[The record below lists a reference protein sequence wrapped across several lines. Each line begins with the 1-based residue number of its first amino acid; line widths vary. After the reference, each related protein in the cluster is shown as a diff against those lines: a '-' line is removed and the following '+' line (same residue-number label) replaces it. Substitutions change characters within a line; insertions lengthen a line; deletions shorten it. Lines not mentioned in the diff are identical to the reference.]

1 MSTILVVDDMAVFR
15 EPIAASLRAEGYET
29 ICAANGREALGLV
42 KSHSPDLILLDVAMP
57 VMDGLEFLRA
67 VQADSTIPRPP
78 VILLTA
84 VSEKDYVVEAARF
97 GVQDYQ
103 LKSQFS
109 LDHLYHRI
117 ERCLAE
123 HDPQGSPGAVNAA
136 PQSATTSITESVPS
150 ATSNPAHMPTAERP
164 ATASSPGS
172 GTCTST
178 DPIAALKSLKS
189 LMKKSEVLERIEA
202 SGELRAFSPTVLE
215 VLRLTGREDGSIEK
229 IARAIKQDHAI
240 AIKILK
246 LANSVVYTRGEPVE
260 TLDKAVVRIG
270 LAQIRQVLLNISV
283 IDQFS
288 SVTIGGQVSGGEF
301 WEHAIACG
309 LIAAEIAHT
318 RSAEEADSAFTMGLV
333 HDVGRLMYAR
343 EFGDDYLTV
352 MQVARELQLPLEQV
366 ETRLLL
372 LNHADGMDRLL
383 HAWKF
388 PKDLIDPVVFH
399 HLSVGNIRR
408 MSPRRL
414 PEVATLALANRLC
427 HALALGNSGNET
439 IYPTEEFC
447 RTLKI
452 DATVIQRIEEKA
464 QEQTENL
471 KLALLAQSNETAWTD
486 CRERYRAAI
495 AKPFRPLFVSEAP
508 QFDAYRIFC
517 DQLRERSGEPPNVGI
532 VHLTATNECERVT
545 QDYVSAESQAG
556 VDRLPL
562 IILSPKAEL
571 KLKDR
576 VMANRQHE
584 LLPTPIVIA
593 RFIEAINC
601 ALDVAESQAAA

>member
-15 EPIAASLRAEGYET
+15 EPIAAALRAKGYET
-29 ICAANGREALGLV
+29 ICASNGREALGIV
-42 KSHSPDLILLDVAMP
+42 KTGKPDLVLLDGAMP
-57 VMDGLEFLRA
+57 VMDGLEFLKA
-67 VQADSTIPRPP
+67 VNADTTILLPP

-84 VSEKDYVVEAARF
+84 VSDKSYVLQAAQLGVNDYL
-97 GVQDYQ
+97 

-109 LDHLYHRI
+109 L
-117 ERCLAE
+117 EELAARVQRRLSVGNAQE
-123 HDPQGSPGAVNAA
+123 SMGRAAAAVPQADGPVAA
-136 PQSATTSITESVPS
+136 A
-150 ATSNPAHMPTAERP
+150 AEDRP

-172 GTCTST
+172 GTSTST
-178 DPIAALKSLKS
+178 DSNAALKSLKS
-189 LMKKSEVLERIEA
+189 LVNRSEVLERIEA
-202 SGELRAFSPTVLE
+202 CGELRAFSPTVSE
-215 VLRLTGREDGSIEK
+215 VLRLTGRKDGSIEK

-246 LANSVVYTRGEPVE
+246 LANSAVYTRGEPVE
-260 TLDKAVVRIG
+260 SLDKAVVRIG

-288 SVTIGGQVSGGEF
+288 SVTIGGQVSAGEF

-318 RSAEEADSAFTMGLV
+318 RSDQQADSAFTMGLV
-333 HDVGRLMYAR
+333 HDVGRVMYAR
-343 EFGDDYLTV
+343 EFGDDYVTV

-471 KLALLAQSNETAWTD
+471 KLALLAQSNQTAWTD

-517 DQLRERSGEPPNVGI
+517 DQLRERSGEPANVGI
-532 VHLTATNECERVT
+532 VHLTAMTECGQVT
-545 QDYVSAESQAG
+545 QDYVSAESKAG

-576 VMANRQHE
+576 VMANRQHK
-584 LLPTPIVIA
+584 LLPTPIVVA
-593 RFIEAINC
+593 RFIEAING